1 MNTVAL
7 ECQVIRTLE
16 TKDVCALEV
25 LIKAG
30 FDPSCPMRSR
40 KNTNWI
46 FQVAEQGCAEQV
58 ELMLSHGADVLARN
72 KEGQTAL
79 FVAHSKNIE
88 ALIKAGLDVNH
99 ATPSGVTAL
108 LNVVQNAPVYWDSHL
123 LRVLAL
129 MEHGADPNCS
139 DDKGDTPLHAIACG
153 GSSRQGIL
161 MADKLIEVGAEVSR
175 RNISGQT
182 ALNLTLIKSRNLDF
196 MLALLNHG
204 AAFDPNSQQ
213 AEYAARFAAA
223 LDNTELLMALS
234 VRGLDLV
241 RTRSKDGTSLLHSA
255 FENDASVAALFL
267 MEQGLSP
274 ELVKDRDD
282 KISFLRHKSPKCWRL
297 LHSFD
302 VRLQARAAIEEIKK
316 QAAGVAP

>member
-7 ECQVIRTLE
+7 ECQVMRTLE
-16 TKDVCALEV
+16 TEDVCALEV

-79 FVAHSKNIE
+79 FVANAKNIK
-88 ALIKAGLDVNH
+88 ALIKGGLDVNH
-99 ATPSGVTAL
+99 TTPSGVTAL
-108 LNVVQNAPVYWDSHL
+108 LSVVQAPIYWDSHL
-123 LRVLAL
+123 LRVSAL
-129 MEHGADPNCS
+129 IGVGADPNCS
-139 DDKGDTPLHAIACG
+139 DDKGDTPLHVIACG
-153 GSSRQGIL
+153 GSNRQGAL
-161 MADKLIEVGAEVSR
+161 MADKLIEAGAEVNR
-175 RNISGQT
+175 RNLSGQT

-196 MLALLNHG
+196 MLTLLNHG

-241 RTRSKDGTSLLHSA
+241 RTRFKDGTSLLHSA

-274 ELVKDRDD
+274 ELVKDRDE

-316 QAAGVAP
+316 QATGVAP